1 MTRAPAFP
9 HPAADRNAWR
19 AEYLYATLIVA
30 AASILGLIFR
40 SRLKTIDV
48 AMVFLLAV
56 VLVAS
61 RYRRGPALLAS
72 ILSIA
77 VFDFVFVPPY
87 YTFNVH
93 DTAYFLTFGVMLAVA
108 LAMSR
113 LTARIREEAE
123 TSREHEQRTAAL
135 YALDREL
142 SAAETRA
149 DQLPLIAR
157 HLGQAAEG
165 EATVILTD
173 PEGLDRGMPRWPE
186 DGVFE
191 SPAVRVA
198 AAWAFQHG
206 DAAGWGMPR
215 CAEAEALAV
224 PLRSGSETLA
234 VVVLDPGDPERRL
247 SDAARQ
253 TVLALAEQ
261 ASVTLER
268 TMLAERNERARVE
281 VEAER
286 LRTALLSSL
295 SHDLR
300 TPLAS
305 IEGAASS
312 LLQRPDS
319 IPAEVRTE
327 LAETILEES
336 RRMTR
341 LVTNL
346 LDMIRVETGA
356 LAVRK
361 AWQPLEEALGV
372 ALLRL
377 DQRLSAHPVKARL
390 PTDLPLVPID
400 ELLIEQVFIN
410 LLENA
415 ARYTPPA
422 TPISISAWPEDGAVV
437 VEVADQGPGIAPG
450 EEEAIFGRFYRAT
463 GAELSDAGAGSGLG
477 LTICRGIIMAHGG
490 RIWAESRPGG
500 GTAIRFTLPLEGP
513 PMEALPAD
521 PVELP
526 GDRA

>member
-1 MTRAPAFP
+1 
-9 HPAADRNAWR
+9 
-19 AEYLYATLIVA
+19 
-30 AASILGLIFR
+30 
-40 SRLKTIDV
+40 
-48 AMVFLLAV
+48 
-56 VLVAS
+56 
-61 RYRRGPALLAS
+61 
-72 ILSIA
+72 
-77 VFDFVFVPPY
+77 
-87 YTFNVH
+87 
-93 DTAYFLTFGVMLAVA
+93 
-108 LAMSR
+108 
-113 LTARIREEAE
+113 
-123 TSREHEQRTAAL
+123 
-135 YALDREL
+135 
-142 SAAETRA
+142 
-149 DQLPLIAR
+149 
-157 HLGQAAEG
+157 
-165 EATVILTD
+165 
-173 PEGLDRGMPRWPE
+173 
-186 DGVFE
+186 
-191 SPAVRVA
+191 VA

-224 PLRSGSETLA
+224 PLRSASETLA